1 MKEILLVED
10 EKDFARFLELELKY
24 EGFVVSCAYDG
35 KSGLRMA
42 LTKEW
47 DLILLD
53 VMLPGI
59 DGIELCRM
67 IRMRRQTPII
77 MITARDAIT
86 ERIQGLKSGA
96 DDYLPKP
103 FVIGEM
109 LARMRALF
117 RRLETVVPSHDCLS
131 YRDITM
137 DIERMTVY
145 RAEQAIHLTK
155 REFDILR
162 LFLLKPGQVVTR
174 DQLLDEIWGSE
185 AEVENNTVDVY
196 IRYVRKKL
204 SPDGEQGY
212 IQTVRNEGY
221 ILQ

>member
-10 EKDFARFLELELKY
+10 EKPFARFIELELKY

-42 LTKEW
+42 LAKVW

-53 VMLPGI
+53 VMLPGF
-59 DGIELCRM
+59 DGFELCRM
-67 IRMRRQTPII
+67 IRTRSQTPII
-77 MITARDAIT
+77 MITARDAVT
-86 ERIQGLKSGA
+86 DRIKGLESGA

-103 FVIGEM
+103 FAIGEM
-109 LARMRALF
+109 LARMRAVF
-117 RRLETVVPSHDCLS
+117 RRLETVVPGHANLS

-137 DIERMTVY
+137 DVERMTVF

-155 REFDILR
+155 KEFDILR
-162 LFLLKPGQVVTR
+162 LFLLNPGQVVTR
-174 DQLLDEIWGSE
+174 DQLLDEIWGTE
-185 AEVENNTVDVY
+185 AKVENNTVDVY
-196 IRYVRKKL
+196 IGYVRKKL
-204 SPDGEQGY
+204 SPYGEQGY
-212 IQTVRNEGY
+212 IQTVRSAGY